1 MALFDHSAKTYDEWC
16 KTPLGSFVD
25 TVEKQMIVELSDLKP
40 GEQAL
45 DIGCGTGIY
54 SLLLALHGLE
64 VTGIDISSEMLQRAK
79 EKAEKQKQS
88 IHFMEGDIH
97 NLPFEDN
104 TFDLVISNLVLEFV
118 DSPNDVIAE
127 GMRVLKPEGRM
138 VVGMIGKK
146 SDWAKMYKKRGE
158 EKKESVF
165 AGAHFFSLEDI
176 NKLYQNEP
184 SLTRF
189 GLYVSPHEF
198 ISQEL
203 AYDLEKERS
212 AKQQEEGAGFIV
224 AQWIALK

>member
-1 MALFDHSAKTYDEWC
+1 MALFDHSAETYDEWC

-25 TVEKQMIVELSDLKP
+25 TVEKQMIVELSNPKP

-64 VTGIDISSEMLQRAK
+64 VTGIDISSGMLQ
-79 EKAEKQKQS
+79 KAEKQKQS
-88 IHFMEGDIH
+88 IRFMEGDIH
-97 NLPFEDN
+97 TLPFEDN

-118 DSPNDVIAE
+118 TSPNDVIAE
-127 GMRVLKPEGRM
+127 GMRVLKPDGRM
-138 VVGMIGKK
+138 VVGMIGKH

-158 EKKESVF
+158 AKKESVF

-176 NKLYQNEP
+176 NKLYQDEP

-198 ISQEL
+198 ISQEQ
-203 AYDLEKERS
+203 ADTLEKERS
-212 AKQQEEGAGFIV
+212 AKQQEEGADFIV
-224 AQWIALK
+224 AKWIALK

>member
-1 MALFDHSAKTYDEWC
+1 MALFDHSAETYDEWC

-25 TVEKQMIVELSDLKP
+25 TVEKQMIVELSNPKP

-64 VTGIDISSEMLQRAK
+64 VTGIDISSGMLQ
-79 EKAEKQKQS
+79 KAEKQKQS
-88 IHFMEGDIH
+88 IRFMEGDIH
-97 NLPFEDN
+97 TLPFEDN

-118 DSPNDVIAE
+118 TSPNDVIAE
-127 GMRVLKPEGRM
+127 GMRVLKPDGRM
-138 VVGMIGKK
+138 VVGMIGKH

-158 EKKESVF
+158 AKKESVF

-176 NKLYQNEP
+176 NKLYQDEP

-198 ISQEL
+198 ISQEQ
-203 AYDLEKERS
+203 ADTLEKERS

-224 AQWIALK
+224 AKWIALK